1 MNDHPATGKISLSVE
16 DEEFEERKI
25 KYLNNNL
32 ERVKDKLR
40 EVFPPENYE
49 RLITYAAKLYIEG
62 SLMDKE
68 RQGFIDAMFSIE
80 LARADFNKDA
90 ELIIKE
96 NFNNNCLVQKA
107 LHLEKYS
114 AKFPRWDMQKK
125 RHGHDREAKK
135 LVKDWWKSDKEK
147 GLVKDDVIENYQQK
161 LFDLGVFPIGN
172 NKSKQEERYEDED
185 KKYADTTISK
195 WMIN

>member
-16 DEEFEERKI
+16 DEEFKERKI
-25 KYLNNNL
+25 KSLNNNL

-62 SLMDKE
+62 HLMDKE
-68 RQGFIDAMFSIE
+68 RQEFIDAMLSIE
-80 LARADFNKDA
+80 FARAEFNKDA
-90 ELIIKE
+90 ERIIKE
-96 NFNNNCLVQKA
+96 NFNNNCLLQKVI
-107 LHLEKYS
+107 HLEKYS
-114 AKFPRWDMQKK
+114 AKFLPWDMQRK
-125 RHGHDREAKK
+125 RHGHDRKAKR

-147 GLVKDDVIENYQQK
+147 GLIKDDVIENYQQK
-161 LFDLGVFPIGN
+161 LFDLGIYPIGN
-172 NKSKQEERYEDED
+172 NKSKQEERYDDED